1 MSRKTLKKS
10 MAAAGENAREA
21 ISSAAE
27 KAGPLYDQTRDT
39 ILEVLEKAGDG
50 TYADAVRERADE
62 LPDSVRRHLPEAAR
76 PAKKHHRLLTGLGI
90 IAVIGAVFLV
100 VRQIL
105 LPKDDGW
112 TPHEPSGAF
121 GDDDVTTDFSDSV
134 AEPETAVEEAAEA
147 PAEPAGQGTTRD
159 YGPGSYVG
167 ANPPEGYT
175 TKGNERSMKYHTP
188 NGAGYSRPNADVW
201 FVSTEAA
208 EAAGFT
214 KALR

>member
-90 IAVIGAVFLV
+90 IAVIGAVFLA

-134 AEPETAVEEAAEA
+134 AEP
-147 PAEPAGQGTTRD
+147 AGQGATRD

-175 TKGNERSMKYHTP
+175 IKGNERSMKYHTP
-188 NGAGYSRPNADVW
+188 DGAGYSRTNADVW
-201 FVSTEAA
+201 FVSNEAA